1 MAVIL
6 DGKATSAQVR
16 GEIATAARAL
26 TERTGVVPGL
36 AVVIVGDDPAS
47 QVYVRNKRRAC
58 EQVGFYSEGFELPA
72 DTTQETLEALVDRLN
87 EDDRIHGILVQL
99 PLPRHLTPG
108 ASCSASVRTRTWM
121 PSIPT
126 MSAGS

>member
-87 EDDRIHGILVQL
+87 ED
-99 PLPRHLTPG
+99 
-108 ASCSASVRTRTWM
+108 
-121 PSIPT
+121 
-126 MSAGS
+126 GSSHP

>member
-36 AVVIVGDDPAS
+36 AVVIVGRLRRSMSGTSAVPAS
-47 QVYVRNKRRAC
+47 RLAFTRR
-58 EQVGFYSEGFELPA
+58 V
-72 DTTQETLEALVDRLN
+72 LN
-87 EDDRIHGILVQL
+87 CPPTRRR
-99 PLPRHLTPG
+99 RHWRRWWTD
-108 ASCSASVRTRTWM
+108 
-121 PSIPT
+121 
-126 MSAGS
+126 

>member
-47 QVYVRNKRRAC
+47 QVYVRNKRRASRLAFTRRALNC
-58 EQVGFYSEGFELPA
+58 PP
-72 DTTQETLEALVDRLN
+72 TQR
-87 EDDRIHGILVQL
+87 R
-99 PLPRHLTPG
+99 RHWRHWWTD
-108 ASCSASVRTRTWM
+108 
-121 PSIPT
+121 
-126 MSAGS
+126 

>member
-36 AVVIVGDDPAS
+36 AVVAGLCPEQAPCL
-47 QVYVRNKRRAC
+47 RA
-58 EQVGFYSEGFELPA
+58 G
-72 DTTQETLEALVDRLN
+72 RLLF
-87 EDDRIHGILVQL
+87 GGL
-99 PLPRHLTPG
+99 
-108 ASCSASVRTRTWM
+108 
-121 PSIPT
+121 
-126 MSAGS
+126 

>member
-72 DTTQETLEALVDRLN
+72 DPCRA
-87 EDDRIHGILVQL
+87 IW
-99 PLPRHLTPG
+99 TPG

-126 MSAGS
+126 MSAGF

>member
-16 GEIATAARAL
+16 GEFATAARAL

-58 EQVGFYSEGFELPA
+58 EQALNCPP
-72 DTTQETLEALVDRLN
+72 TQR
-87 EDDRIHGILVQL
+87 R
-99 PLPRHLTPG
+99 RHWRHWWTD
-108 ASCSASVRTRTWM
+108 
-121 PSIPT
+121 
-126 MSAGS
+126 